1 MRSRTRSSALVARS
15 KAARLVMPHRKLSFR
30 SRVLAAVGLQQ
41 HGCAQNRAPTAHAP
55 RGLLLQVQLVGLAAP
70 ARARAK
76 SLGMSSAGLLRVR
89 GDGGHRYFARAHH
102 AVHLYDTRRHALVEV
117 IRH

>member
-15 KAARLVMPHRKLSFR
+15 KAAGLGMVHTAQKPPTHY
-30 SRVLAAVGLQQ
+30 LAAAELQQ
-41 HGCAQNRAPTAHAP
+41 HGCAQIWAPTAHAP

-102 AVHLYDTRRHALVEV
+102 AVHLYDTRRHMLAEV

>member
-1 MRSRTRSSALVARS
+1 MV
-15 KAARLVMPHRKLSFR
+15 HIKLSFR

-41 HGCAQNRAPTAHAP
+41 HGCAQIWAPTAHAP